1 MNQFFEKEFTSDRVW
16 RIFFSIAFIA
26 SLFGAFYIIRS
37 AIYPFLIGWF
47 IAAVSMP
54 IVRFYQFRLKIR
66 NRLISMALGLISVLA
81 IFGVIILLVV
91 PPTIAEVHKATDMV
105 LRFEEQIRTNE
116 QLPAFIDKYLSYF
129 INPDEI
135 VKYLDSQHIIDL
147 TKKYIPQLIDVASKA
162 AIKLFN
168 LIDVLFV
175 LLYAFFIMLYYEV
188 MIDDFFGL
196 IPAKWRNRTRQVF
209 RDLADNTKRYFRGQS
224 MVALIVGILF
234 SIGFLII
241 GLPLAIPLGLLIGLL
256 NMVPY
261 AQIIGILPTLLLCAL
276 HSMDTSYS
284 FWRLT
289 AFCFLLFVIVQTL
302 QDTIIT
308 PKIMGK
314 VTGFNPA
321 IILLCLSIG
330 GVLFGIT
337 GVAMALPISTMLLSY
352 YHIYILRDT
361 KEIVEDLAS
370 EKQEENNKKR

>member
-1 MNQFFEKEFTSDRVW
+1 
-16 RIFFSIAFIA
+16 
-26 SLFGAFYIIRS
+26 
-37 AIYPFLIGWF
+37 
-47 IAAVSMP
+47 
-54 IVRFYQFRLKIR
+54 
-66 NRLISMALGLISVLA
+66 MALGLITVLG
-81 IFGVIILLVV
+81 ILSIITLLVV
-91 PPTIAEVHKATDMV
+91 PPAIAEVRKATDMV

-116 QLPAFIDKYLSYF
+116 QLPDFIDKYLSHF
-129 INPDEI
+129 IDPDEL
-135 VKYLDSQHIIDL
+135 VKYLDSQHVIDL

-162 AIKLFN
+162 AMKLFN

-188 MIDDFFGL
+188 MINDFFGL
-196 IPAKWRNRTRQVF
+196 IPDKWRGKTRKVF

-224 MVALIVGILF
+224 MVALIVGVLF

-241 GLPLAIPLGLLIGLL
+241 GLPLAIPLGLFIGLL

-261 AQIIGILPTLLLCAL
+261 AQILGILPTLLLCAL

-289 AFCFLLFVIVQTL
+289 AFCFLLFVVVQTL

-352 YHIYILRDT
+352 YHIYVLKDT
-361 KEIVEDLAS
+361 KEIVEEIPS
-370 EKQEENNKKR
+370 EKEEKKTMKKN

>member
-16 RIFFSIAFIA
+16 RIFFSIAFVA
-26 SLFGAFYIIRS
+26 AMFGIFYIIRS
-37 AIYPFLIGWF
+37 ALYPFLIGWF

-54 IVRFYQFRLKIR
+54 TVRFYQYRLKIR
-66 NRLISMALGLISVLA
+66 NRLISMLFGLFTV
-81 IFGVIILLVV
+81 FGVLSIIVLLVV
-91 PPTIAEVHKATDMV
+91 PPTIAEFQKAADLI

-116 QLPAFIDKYLSYF
+116 QLPDLIDKYLSHF
-129 INPDEI
+129 INPDEV
-135 VKYLDSQHIIDL
+135 VKFFDSQHIIDL
-147 TKKYIPQLIDVASKA
+147 TKKYIPQLMDVASKA
-162 AIKLFN
+162 AMKLFN
-168 LIDVLFV
+168 LIDVIFV
-175 LLYAFFIMLYYEV
+175 LLYAFFIMLYYEA
-188 MIDDFFGL
+188 MTNDFFGL
-196 IPAKWRNRTRQVF
+196 IPAKWRGKTRKVF

-224 MVALIVGILF
+224 IVALIVGILF

-241 GLPLAIPLGLLIGLL
+241 GLPLAIPLGLFIGLL
-256 NMVPY
+256 NMIPY

-284 FWRLT
+284 FWRLA
-289 AFCFLLFVIVQTL
+289 AFSMLVFIVVQTL

-352 YHIYILRDT
+352 YHIYVLKDT
-361 KEIVEDLAS
+361 KEIVSDSPS
-370 EKQEENNKKR
+370 EKSEKKTIKK

>member
-16 RIFFSIAFIA
+16 RIFFSIAFVA
-26 SLFGAFYIIRS
+26 SILGIFYIIRS
-37 AIYPFLIGWF
+37 ALYPFLIGWF
-47 IAAVSMP
+47 IAAISMP
-54 IVRFYQFRLKIR
+54 IVRLYQFKLKIR
-66 NRLISMALGLISVLA
+66 NRLISMALGLITVLG
-81 IFGVIILLVV
+81 ILSIIILLVV
-91 PPTIAEVHKATDMV
+91 PPAIAEIHKATDMV

-116 QLPAFIDKYLSYF
+116 QLPDFIDKYLSHF
-129 INPDEI
+129 INPDEL

-162 AIKLFN
+162 AMKLFN
-168 LIDVLFV
+168 LIDIIFV
-175 LLYAFFIMLYYEV
+175 MLYAFFIMLYYEV
-188 MIDDFFGL
+188 MINDFFGL
-196 IPAKWRNRTRQVF
+196 IPVKWRSKTRKVF

-241 GLPLAIPLGLLIGLL
+241 GLPLAIPLGLFIGLL
-256 NMVPY
+256 NMIPY

-352 YHIYILRDT
+352 YHIYILKDT
-361 KEIVEDLAS
+361 KEIVEDISS
-370 EKQEENNKKR
+370 ENEEKKTV